1 MLPPSTDMWN
11 GLACP
16 SEHPA
21 SPFAYASPHGCL
33 AHLFI
38 VLLTFIRAFY
48 SREKRNKSFDVTIPL
63 LPLLLLV
70 FVCHH
75 HGGGYRGLYQLW
87 TTDCPPSHGA
97 FFTSPTSRAL
107 LSAALTV
114 TLHRICDCIPPM
126 RAPGDRGHLE
136 RRFASL
142 PDSYLHFFFWDF
154 FSLFLFSLRL
164 LSSYFIKDFL
174 LPLGTRLLHVTWIRY
189 KA

>member
-63 LPLLLLV
+63 LLPLLLLV

-97 FFTSPTSRAL
+97 FSHPQPLELSYQPLSLSPCTAYVTAFHQYGPRATEAIW
-107 LSAALTV
+107 SV
-114 TLHRICDCIPPM
+114 
-126 RAPGDRGHLE
+126 
-136 RRFASL
+136 ASL
-142 PDSYLHFFFWDF
+142 RFRTLIYISSFGISFLFFFSPCV
-154 FSLFLFSLRL
+154 FSLLLF
-164 LSSYFIKDFL
+164 
-174 LPLGTRLLHVTWIRY
+174 H
-189 KA
+189 

>member
-1 MLPPSTDMWN
+1 MWN

-48 SREKRNKSFDVTIPL
+48 SREKRNKSFDVAIPL

-87 TTDCPPSHGA
+87 TTDCPPLARRFFSYPQPLELSYQPLSLSPCTAYVTA
-97 FFTSPTSRAL
+97 FHQCGPRATEAIWSVVSL
-107 LSAALTV
+107 
-114 TLHRICDCIPPM
+114 
-126 RAPGDRGHLE
+126 
-136 RRFASL
+136 RFASGL
-142 PDSYLHFFFWDF
+142 SYLHFFIWDF

-174 LPLGTRLLHVTWIRY
+174 LPLGTRLLLHVSWIRY